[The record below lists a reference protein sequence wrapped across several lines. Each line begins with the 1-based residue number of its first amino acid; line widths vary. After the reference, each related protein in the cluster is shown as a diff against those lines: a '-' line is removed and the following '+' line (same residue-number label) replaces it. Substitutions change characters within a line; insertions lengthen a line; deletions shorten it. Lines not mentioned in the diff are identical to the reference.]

1 MESRIKELRENR
13 RLIQEI
19 LASELNIT
27 QQSLSKYE
35 RDITIIKVDILK
47 RIAKYFNDVLQAVRG
62 VDDSI
67 MNLLRPVPKD
77 QLQGRSAVVR
87 STAAENGST
96 CQKAEAVYG
105 VRRYTAEESYELRR
119 RRRQAEEVC
128 LCLEKGRSLSASVSE
143 TGGQDQVLDRWLK
156 DLLLLKG
163 LPFSCLLPSE
173 KLLPPESVRFFQ
185 VDKAWL
191 SAMAAGAAGIG
202 ENCRKQ
208 AAITRDLLQMWEQ
221 RIEQE
226 ERHGILLRTHMLRLW
241 QNMAVYA
248 CDKAGE
254 EIMPLRTERLAEDIL
269 LILCDVPPAS
279 LKIRE
284 PSEGIRTQLNED
296 GTIHPRNPKTLA
308 AGSTMLACGN
318 GWKWFRDDSR
328 RILNVAG
335 ERGLADMLAEHFGK
349 ADFPNG
355 QLTPAGFALQFIEG
369 TRSVIVRL

>member
-35 RDITIIKVDILK
+35 RDITTIKVDILK

-77 QLQGRSAVVR
+77 QLQGRSAAVR

-119 RRRQAEEVC
+119 RRRQA
-128 LCLEKGRSLSASVSE
+128 
-143 TGGQDQVLDRWLK
+143 
-156 DLLLLKG
+156 
-163 LPFSCLLPSE
+163 
-173 KLLPPESVRFFQ
+173 
-185 VDKAWL
+185 
-191 SAMAAGAAGIG
+191 
-202 ENCRKQ
+202 
-208 AAITRDLLQMWEQ
+208 AITRDLLQMWEQ

-226 ERHGILLRTHMLRLW
+226 ERYGILLRTHMLRLW